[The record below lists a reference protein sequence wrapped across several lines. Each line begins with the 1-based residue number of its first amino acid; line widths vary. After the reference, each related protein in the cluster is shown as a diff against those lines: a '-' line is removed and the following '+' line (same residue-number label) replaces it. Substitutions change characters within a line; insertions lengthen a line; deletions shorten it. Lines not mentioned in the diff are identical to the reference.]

1 MSPVNHPV
9 SGATLS
15 FSLAEQM
22 EIVRRELNES
32 PARSGR
38 TIVKEGALTV
48 TLVGVK
54 PGGELRPHKADG
66 PITVQVLEGE
76 IEVQS
81 GGMSRTLPVGTL
93 VAFNSGIV
101 HGVTSPRGGIF
112 LLTVVNGADR
122 TPA

>member
-1 MSPVNHPV
+1 M
-9 SGATLS
+9 
-15 FSLAEQM
+15 Q
-22 EIVRRELNES
+22 IVRRELEES
-32 PARSGR
+32 PARAGR

-54 PGGELRPHKADG
+54 PGAELRPHKADG

-81 GGMSRTLPVGTL
+81 GGSSRTLPTGTL

-101 HGVTSPRGGIF
+101 HGVTSPNGGIF
-112 LLTVVNGADR
+112 LLTVVNSTDR
-122 TPA
+122 AP

>member
-1 MSPVNHPV
+1 M
-9 SGATLS
+9 
-15 FSLAEQM
+15 Q
-22 EIVRRELNES
+22 IVRRELAEN
-32 PARSGR
+32 PARAGR

-48 TLVGVK
+48 TIVGVK
-54 PGGELRPHKADG
+54 PGGELRPHNADG

-81 GGMSRTLPVGTL
+81 GGTSRTLPTGTI

-112 LLTVVNGADR
+112 LLTVVNGTDR
-122 TPA
+122 PAA

>member
-1 MSPVNHPV
+1 VNHPV

-22 EIVRRELNES
+22 EIVRRELSEL
-32 PARSGR
+32 PARAGR

-76 IEVQS
+76 IDVQS
-81 GGMSRTLPVGTL
+81 GGVSRTLPTGTL

-112 LLTVVNGADR
+112 LLTVVNGTERNA
-122 TPA
+122 P

>member
-1 MSPVNHPV
+1 MSPVQHPV
-9 SGATLS
+9 SGPTLS
-15 FSLAEQM
+15 FSLDEQM
-22 EIVRRELNES
+22 QIVKRELAEN
-32 PARSGR
+32 PARAGR

-48 TLVGVK
+48 TIVGVK

-81 GGMSRTLPVGTL
+81 GGASRTLPTGTL

-101 HGVTSPRGGIF
+101 HGVTSPRGGVF
-112 LLTVVNGADR
+112 LLTVVNDGER
-122 TPA
+122 TAG

>member
-1 MSPVNHPV
+1 M
-9 SGATLS
+9 
-15 FSLAEQM
+15 
-22 EIVRRELNES
+22 
-32 PARSGR
+32 
-38 TIVKEGALTV
+38 KEGMLTV

-66 PITVQVLEGE
+66 PITVQVLDGE

-81 GGMSRTLPVGTL
+81 GGSSRALPTGTL

-112 LLTVVNGADR
+112 LLTVVNSPER
-122 TPA
+122 TS

>member
-1 MSPVNHPV
+1 MSPVQHPV
-9 SGATLS
+9 SGPTLS
-15 FSLAEQM
+15 YSLDEQM
-22 EIVRRELNES
+22 QIVRRELAEN
-32 PARSGR
+32 PARAGR

-81 GGMSRTLPVGTL
+81 GGTSRTLPTGTL

-112 LLTVVNGADR
+112 LLTVINAVDR
-122 TPA
+122 PTS

>member
-1 MSPVNHPV
+1 MSPVQHPV
-9 SGATLS
+9 SGPTLS
-15 FSLAEQM
+15 FSLDEQM
-22 EIVRRELNES
+22 QIVKRELAEN
-32 PARSGR
+32 PARAGR

-48 TLVGVK
+48 TLVAVK

-81 GGMSRTLPVGTL
+81 GGASRKLPAGTL

-112 LLTVVNGADR
+112 LLTVVNA
-122 TPA
+122 A

>member
-54 PGGELRPHKADG
+54 PGGELRPHKAEG